1 MSLTPIVIKSILA
14 VILFLPAIYAP
25 TWPTAVR
32 SVLLVCGIVFAFF
45 AGLELVNWIM
55 QAYIARQRDIKRNDS
70 VNTETINLEKRIE
83 LARAMRQLPPEAW
96 NAIQNYGPLV
106 SALAGSAGP
115 LAGLKTGDAEIPYTF
130 IDVFFAKSTELEL
143 CPNSTWSD
151 GSRDRQYAEALVAW
165 LATRGY
171 VVYLGRHGGPHP
183 SRWSYRGARGDAL
196 SDIYGDR
203 IVAKF

>member
-1 MSLTPIVIKSILA
+1 MKLTPIIIKSILA
-14 VILFLPAIYAP
+14 IVLIAPSIYAP
-25 TWPTAVR
+25 TWPAAIR
-32 SVLLVCGIVFAFF
+32 SVLLICGLVFIFF
-45 AGLELVNWIM
+45 AGVEFINWTM
-55 QAYIARQRDIKRNDS
+55 QVYIARQRDLKKNDGI
-70 VNTETINLEKRIE
+70 NAETVALEKRIE

-115 LAGLKTGDAEIPYTF
+115 IASLKTGEVDIPYTF

-165 LATRGY
+165 LSLRGY
-171 VVYLGRHGGPHP
+171 VVYLGRHGGPRP
-183 SRWSYRGARGDAL
+183 TRWAYRGARTDAL
-196 SDIYGDR
+196 NDIYGSR
-203 IVAKF
+203 IASA